1 MAGSESFGVESGF
14 GEQVLEWMNSEA
26 KKRKSKFEAR
36 SYSYEITTK
45 NFGTFE
51 MFSWIGD
58 VKAARRLITKASRRF
73 KIRVIEGGYRTK
85 EKVLKSKKTDFAMV
99 RKGDRVI
106 GHLEFSSS
114 LFGDTRWKLKTEERK
129 LIFSEIDLDFYY
141 NFLISKFTNN
151 F

>member
-36 SYSYEITTK
+36 AYNYEITTK

-58 VKAARRLITKASRRF
+58 VKAARSLITKASKRF

-99 RKGDRVI
+99 RKAERVI

-114 LFGDTRWKLKTEERK
+114 LFGDTRWKLETEERK
-129 LIFSEIDLDFYY
+129 
-141 NFLISKFTNN
+141 
-151 F
+151 

>member
-14 GEQVLEWMNSEA
+14 GKQVLEWMNSEA
-26 KKRKSKFEAR
+26 KKRKTKFEAR

-58 VKAARRLITKASRRF
+58 VKAARILITKASRRF

-85 EKVLKSKKTDFAMV
+85 EKVLKTKKTDFAMV

-114 LFGDTRWKLKTEERK
+114 LFGDTRWKLETEERK
-129 LIFSEIDLDFYY
+129 
-141 NFLISKFTNN
+141 
-151 F
+151 

>member
-1 MAGSESFGVESGF
+1 MAGSETFGVESGF
-14 GEQVLEWMNSEA
+14 GERVLNWMNSEA

-58 VKAARRLITKASRRF
+58 VKAARSLITKASRRF

-106 GHLEFSSS
+106 GHLELSSS

-129 LIFSEIDLDFYY
+129 
-141 NFLISKFTNN
+141 
-151 F
+151 

>member
-14 GEQVLEWMNSEA
+14 GKQVLEWMNSEA

-58 VKAARRLITKASRRF
+58 VKAARSLITKASRRF

-99 RKGDRVI
+99 RKGERVI
-106 GHLEFSSS
+106 GHLEFSSALIGNS
-114 LFGDTRWKLKTEERK
+114 ICKLENEERK
-129 LIFSEIDLDFYY
+129 
-141 NFLISKFTNN
+141 
-151 F
+151 

>member
-1 MAGSESFGVESGF
+1 MAGSETFGVESGF
-14 GEQVLEWMNSEA
+14 VEEVLEWMNSEA

-36 SYSYEITTK
+36 AYNHEITTK

-58 VKAARRLITKASRRF
+58 IKVARNLITKASKRF
-73 KIRVIEGGYRTK
+73 KVRVIEGGYRTK

-99 RKGDRVI
+99 RKGERVI

-114 LFGDTRWKLKTEERK
+114 VFGNSMWELNNEERR
-129 LIFSEIDLDFYY
+129 
-141 NFLISKFTNN
+141 
-151 F
+151 

>member
-58 VKAARRLITKASRRF
+58 VKAARSLITKASRRF

-85 EKVLKSKKTDFAMV
+85 EKVLKTKKTDFAMV

-106 GHLEFSSS
+106 GHLEFSSA
-114 LFGDTRWKLKTEERK
+114 LIGDSICKLENEERK
-129 LIFSEIDLDFYY
+129 
-141 NFLISKFTNN
+141 
-151 F
+151 

>member
-36 SYSYEITTK
+36 AYNYEITTK

-58 VKAARRLITKASRRF
+58 VKVARSLITKASRRF

-129 LIFSEIDLDFYY
+129 
-141 NFLISKFTNN
+141 
-151 F
+151 

>member
-14 GEQVLEWMNSEA
+14 GEQVLDWMNNQA
-26 KKRKSKFEAR
+26 KKNKLKFEAR
-36 SYSYEITTK
+36 AYSYEITTK

-58 VKAARRLITKASRRF
+58 VKAARSLITKASKRF

-85 EKVLKSKKTDFAMV
+85 EKLLKTKKTDFAMV
-99 RKGDRVI
+99 RKGERVI

-114 LFGDTRWKLKTEERK
+114 LFGDTRWKLETEERK
-129 LIFSEIDLDFYY
+129 
-141 NFLISKFTNN
+141 
-151 F
+151 

>member
-36 SYSYEITTK
+36 AYSYEITTK

-58 VKAARRLITKASRRF
+58 VKTARSLITKASRRF

-85 EKVLKSKKTDFAMV
+85 EHVLKSKKTDFAMV

-129 LIFSEIDLDFYY
+129 
-141 NFLISKFTNN
+141 
-151 F
+151 

>member
-14 GEQVLEWMNSEA
+14 EERVLEWMNSDA
-26 KKRKSKFEAR
+26 KKRKLKFEAR

-58 VKAARRLITKASRRF
+58 GKAARSLITKASKRF

-85 EKVLKSKKTDFAMV
+85 EKLLKTKKTDFAMV
-99 RKGDRVI
+99 RKGERVI

-114 LFGDTRWKLKTEERK
+114 LFGDTRWKLETEERK
-129 LIFSEIDLDFYY
+129 
-141 NFLISKFTNN
+141 
-151 F
+151 

>member
-1 MAGSESFGVESGF
+1 MGGSESFGVESGF
-14 GEQVLEWMNSEA
+14 GEQVLNWMNSEA

-36 SYSYEITTK
+36 AYSFEITTK

-51 MFSWIGD
+51 MYSWIGD
-58 VKAARRLITKASRRF
+58 VKAARSLITKASRRF

-85 EKVLKSKKTDFAMV
+85 EKELKSKKTDFAMV

-129 LIFSEIDLDFYY
+129 
-141 NFLISKFTNN
+141 
-151 F
+151 

>member
-26 KKRKSKFEAR
+26 KKHKSKFEAR
-36 SYSYEITTK
+36 AYSYEITTK

-58 VKAARRLITKASRRF
+58 VKAARSLITKASKRF

-85 EKVLKSKKTDFAMV
+85 EKLLKTKKTDFAMV
-99 RKGDRVI
+99 RKGERVI

-114 LFGDTRWKLKTEERK
+114 LFGDTRWKLETEERK
-129 LIFSEIDLDFYY
+129 
-141 NFLISKFTNN
+141 
-151 F
+151 